1 MASLTTQTST
11 SSGSRETE
19 AKALAVMPCP
29 NRSEAAVTTVIPVVN
44 MPTLSRYSRLV
55 GSLGT
60 ALLGLTSPHATQTR

>member
-1 MASLTTQTST
+1 
-11 SSGSRETE
+11 
-19 AKALAVMPCP
+19 MPCP